1 MSSHQPQAEFLELA
15 SAERAQDI
23 RAYTLDQLTRYAQ
36 PGPDEMIEL
45 LRIRRG
51 A

>member
-1 MSSHQPQAEFLELA
+1 MSSHQPQAEFLELTP
-15 SAERAQDI
+15 AEWTQRI

-36 PGPDEMIEL
+36 PGPDELIEPP
-45 LRIRRG
+45 RIRRG